1 MEKRPR
7 GDRLTNQR
15 AASQM
20 AACDRM
26 TEQQVQE
33 EMNRMIS
40 VKFYIQ
46 KMNVAFY
53 ITQIQTIKTC
63 EDIVT

>member
-1 MEKRPR
+1 
-7 GDRLTNQR
+7 
-15 AASQM
+15 M